1 MPRRV
6 PTDIEKELYASDDK
20 LADYDTDLKET
31 GTLIGGAVEAGRQAE
46 IRITKAKAAIRDD
59 TTLARQRAKEVKA
72 LKTRIAHLHELKRR
86 RRKVLCDQHYRT
98 NVNPL
103 RKELGMP
110 PLTTRTE
117 RK

>member
-20 LADYDTDLKET
+20 LNDYDVDLKET
-31 GTLIGGAVEAGRQAE
+31 GSLIGGAVEAGRLAE

-59 TTLARQRAKEVKA
+59 TTLVRQRAKEVKA
-72 LKTRIAHLHELKRR
+72 LKTRIAHLHTMKRS
-86 RRKVLCDQHYRT
+86 RRKTLCEQHYRT
-98 NVNPL
+98 HVNPL